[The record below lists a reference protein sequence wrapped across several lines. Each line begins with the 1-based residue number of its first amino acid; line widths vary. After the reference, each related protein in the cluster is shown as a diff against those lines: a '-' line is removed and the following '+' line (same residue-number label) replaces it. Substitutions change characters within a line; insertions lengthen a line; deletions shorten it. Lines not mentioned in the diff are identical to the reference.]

1 MERSEKGPRAARA
14 KRKTMMTMTVMIRR
28 NWRMKETKDQ
38 DEVELEDCA
47 GAN

>member
-14 KRKTMMTMTVMIRR
+14 KRITMTATIRI

-38 DEVELEDCA
+38 DEAELQDCA